1 MKNISRFTLI
11 VSATLP
17 VGLLV
22 AFLVVQDQRQGWPFS
37 QRGGSPLAHSTSPV
51 VDKGRPLNAPAAR
64 QAIELPSNQ
73 VETLGVQIESVG
85 LGVFNDPVRAVATV
99 SVDESRVTH
108 VHTRVAGWLEALYV
122 NTTGQQVRA
131 GQALGAVFSQELY
144 SSQSEYLSALRRA
157 ASGPASVVLE
167 AARTRLKLLGMSDAE
182 VANIEATGT
191 VRRLVT
197 ITAPKGGIVLN
208 RGVTEGTAIDPST
221 EILTLADLSQVWV
234 IAEVA
239 ESDASRISVGT
250 MTTLTFP
257 ASGREPISAR
267 VSYIYPTLT
276 EGTRTVRVRLSVP
289 NVAGVLRPGM
299 FGSAQ
304 FAGVSRD
311 ALTVKR
317 DAVVDTGQKRHVFV
331 QTAPNVFEPRE
342 VKVGAQLA
350 DRVEILQGLAAGERV
365 VTSGVFLIDSESRLR
380 ASGGAVHSSHGGS
393 PSDKKSGTTPPAVS
407 EKHEEHKQ

>member
-1 MKNISRFTLI
+1 MKNISPFTLI
-11 VSATLP
+11 ASAILP

-22 AFLVVQDQRQGWPFS
+22 AFLVIQDQRQGWPFS
-37 QRGGSPLAHSTSPV
+37 QRGESPLAHSTSPV
-51 VDKGRPLNAPAAR
+51 VDKGRQLNAAAAR
-64 QAIELPSNQ
+64 KAIELPSNQ

-85 LGVFNDPVRAVATV
+85 LGLFNDPVRAVATV
-99 SVDESRVTH
+99 AVDESRVTH

-167 AARTRLKLLGMSDAE
+167 SARTRLKLLGMSDAE
-182 VANIEATGT
+182 VANIEATGK
-191 VRRLVT
+191 VHRLVT
-197 ITAPKGGIVLN
+197 ITAPKSGIVLN

-221 EILTLADLSQVWV
+221 DILTLADLSQVWV

-239 ESDASRISVGT
+239 ESDASRIGVGT

-257 ASGREPISAR
+257 AAGREPISAR
-267 VSYIYPTLT
+267 VSYVYPTLT
-276 EGTRTVRVRLSVP
+276 DGTRTVRVRLSVP
-289 NVAGVLRPGM
+289 NADGALRPGT
-299 FGSAQ
+299 FGSAE
-304 FAGVSRD
+304 FAGASRN

-317 DAVVDTGQKRHVFV
+317 DAVVDTGLTRHVFV
-331 QTAPNVFEPRE
+331 QTSPNDFEPRV

-350 DRVEILQGLAAGERV
+350 DRVEVLQGLVAGERV

-380 ASGGAVHSSHGGS
+380 ASGGAGHSGHGGS
-393 PSDKKSGTTPPAVS
+393 PSDKKSGTTPPAVP